1 MDFYFTN
8 QKVKKRCYSLHFLSS
23 EEYRYFL
30 IELTVIFSKIKK
42 TPGQLIKQSEWDYV
56 VSEIKKNEILESIFN
71 NLKVL
76 ESSDFISCEIY
87 SEPITDTY
95 YYFEY

>member
-8 QKVKKRCYSLHFLSS
+8 QKVKKKGYSLHFLDP

-30 IELTVIFSKIKK
+30 IELTVIFSKINK
-42 TPGQLIKQSEWDYV
+42 TPTQLVKQSEWDYV
-56 VSEIKKNEILESIFN
+56 VSEIKKNEILDSIFN
-71 NLKVL
+71 KLKVL
-76 ESSDFISCEIY
+76 ESSDFISCEVF
-87 SEPITDTY
+87 SDTLTGTY